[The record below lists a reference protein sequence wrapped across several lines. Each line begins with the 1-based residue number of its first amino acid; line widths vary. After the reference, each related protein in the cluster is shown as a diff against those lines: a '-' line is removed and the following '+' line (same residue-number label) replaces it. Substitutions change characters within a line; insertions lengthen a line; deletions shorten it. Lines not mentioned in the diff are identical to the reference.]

1 MAVVL
6 AALGARGVAAGL
18 GGQLYTLTHG
28 DFERR
33 TQAATGQ
40 TSGRWAVLFMDQ
52 FDENCL
58 NNSKPPRKC
67 VGNEHLLAVFE
78 SLAGEEGLDYVVA
91 KIRRDHD
98 TLSPDPFKRFGLE
111 CQLIGNKRRGY
122 HVGDKC
128 NIPAII
134 LFRDGGMYRWNL
146 SGPVVM
152 GLRQEEAVAVVRTFL
167 TDSFKDVERQSVP
180 PEGGEMS
187 AMDAAMSYMQGMRR
201 ILSEVLREEFGGFS
215 GTYLVVGGLVVFF
228 VGNFL
233 SRVSKK
239 SMKKRKTTQ
248 KND

>member
-58 NNSKPPRKC
+58 NNSNPPRKC
-67 VGNEHLLAVFE
+67 VGNEHLLAIFE
-78 SLAGEEGLDYVVA
+78 SLAKEEGLDYVVA
-91 KIRRDHD
+91 KIRRERN

-111 CQLIGNKRRGY
+111 CQLKGSKRHAY
-122 HVGDKC
+122 HEGEC

-134 LFRDGGMYRWNL
+134 LFRDGGMYRWSL

-152 GLRQEEAVAVVRTFL
+152 GLRHVEAVAVVRTFL

-201 ILSEVLREEFGGFS
+201 ILSEALREGFGGFS

-239 SMKKRKTTQ
+239 SMKKRKATQ